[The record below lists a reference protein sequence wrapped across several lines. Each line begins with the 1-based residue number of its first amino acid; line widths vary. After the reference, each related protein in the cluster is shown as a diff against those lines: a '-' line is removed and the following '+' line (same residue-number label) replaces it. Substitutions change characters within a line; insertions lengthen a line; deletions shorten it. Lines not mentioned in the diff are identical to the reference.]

1 MYSCKLPLL
10 IIRCNELCCAS
21 KSEPFLVSCFI
32 TTFQQQQQQ
41 INVSTIPCMRYKCY
55 SARPCI
61 FMVTLT
67 YRDDSFDSGSEKL
80 PGLSQ
85 MFPSKGAGAFLDHP
99 FDLTQESPFHK
110 RLKSGLFDGHMCPFK
125 KGLVL
130 LSRKP
135 CTNRLM

>member
-85 MFPSKGAGAFLDHP
+85 MFPSKGAGAFLVARITPLISLKNPLSIKGSNLDC
-99 FDLTQESPFHK
+99 LTAICAHLRRGSY
-110 RLKSGLFDGHMCPFK
+110 C
-125 KGLVL
+125 
-130 LSRKP
+130 
-135 CTNRLM
+135 